1 MGVLPSTTLT
11 EARSRERFVTG
22 PCAILGTIDHVSGAP
37 HQVPVTFVVLE
48 RDGADHLYVPL
59 DHKPKTSTNLKR
71 FRNIRANPAVS
82 LLVNHYDPD
91 WNHLWWAKAD
101 GAAVVTETDELP
113 ADLAEAFAAKYSQY
127 VQLKPAGVV
136 IDVTV
141 ARWSGW
147 AFTEL

>member
-1 MGVLPSTTLT
+1 MGVLPSTTLDA
-11 EARSRERFVTG
+11 ARSRERFVPA

-48 RDGADHLYVPL
+48 RDGAEHLYVPL

-71 FRNIRANPAVS
+71 FRNIAANPAVS
-82 LLVNHYDPD
+82 LLVNHYDTD
-91 WNHLWWAKAD
+91 WNALWWAKAD
-101 GAAVVTETDELP
+101 GQAVVTESGELP
-113 ADLAEAFAAKYSQY
+113 GELAEAFAAKYSQY
-127 VQLKPAGVV
+127 VRLTPAGTV

-141 ARWSGW
+141 TRWSGW